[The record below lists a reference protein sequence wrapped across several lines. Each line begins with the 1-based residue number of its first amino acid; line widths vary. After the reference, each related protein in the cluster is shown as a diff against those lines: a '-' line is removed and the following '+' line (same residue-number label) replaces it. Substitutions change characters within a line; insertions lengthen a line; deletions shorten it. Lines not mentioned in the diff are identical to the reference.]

1 MPSNTFHNLALTSD
15 LDATVAFLADVV
27 GVSPIVRA
35 RAGAADLVRLLGFP
49 EDSPDSEVAQCGEG
63 RGMIEVI
70 QIPAAVADQVKPRWV
85 FASYATADVEGK
97 AEAARAS
104 GLAVHG
110 PFTALPE
117 NGIELT
123 AAIASVGGLDFELVR
138 FAAPS

>member
-1 MPSNTFHNLALTSD
+1 MPSNTFHALALTTD

-35 RAGAADLVRLLGFP
+35 RAGATDLVRLLGFP
-49 EDSPDSEVAQCGEG
+49 EGSPDSEVAQCGEG
-63 RGMIEVI
+63 KGMIEVI

-85 FASYATADVEGK
+85 FASYATTDVEGK
-97 AEAARAS
+97 AESARAA
-104 GLAVHG
+104 GLAVQG

-123 AAIASVGGLDFELVR
+123 AAIATVVGLEFELVR
-138 FAAPS
+138 FAAPG